1 MIKFVVIMQFNFR
14 SMCVVFILFFVFS
27 GKGDL
32 FGADIDFDEPISVCN
47 FDVRS
52 LTYSELQCINIK
64 GLTDVLALYPDFA
77 EKFAKDIKNDI
88 TYNLR
93 RSLEDSDEVSPRGK
107 EFPTYINC
115 TSSYPFQGLLVGI
128 RASSRKNLSSGFP
141 SERVSKRSPQLQRLS
156 RKLKLYL

>member
-1 MIKFVVIMQFNFR
+1 
-14 SMCVVFILFFVFS
+14 MCVVFILFVFFS

-93 RSLEDSDEVSPRGK
+93 RSLEDSDEVS
-107 EFPTYINC
+107 
-115 TSSYPFQGLLVGI
+115 Q
-128 RASSRKNLSSGFP
+128 
-141 SERVSKRSPQLQRLS
+141 
-156 RKLKLYL
+156 